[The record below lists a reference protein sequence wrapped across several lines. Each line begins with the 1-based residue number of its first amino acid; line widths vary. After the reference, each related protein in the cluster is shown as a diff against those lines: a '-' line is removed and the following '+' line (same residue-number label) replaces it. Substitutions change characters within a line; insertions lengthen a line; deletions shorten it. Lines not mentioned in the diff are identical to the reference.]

1 MRFDYKPAQA
11 ANHLFSDN
19 GGRFWSLGKIN
30 QLIFCALFPFRW
42 RWLNMP
48 FLRKTRQANAP
59 SKTAIFFGSHK
70 SIAITG
76 Q

>member
-1 MRFDYKPAQA
+1 MAVGFDRWAKLTSSYI
-11 ANHLFSDN
+11 
-19 GGRFWSLGKIN
+19 G
-30 QLIFCALFPFRW
+30 ALFPFRW
-42 RWLNMP
+42 RWLNLP

-59 SKTAIFFGSHK
+59 AKIAIFFGSHK